1 MDGLAPFGPSTR
13 TFAYGPA
20 RYDGPMRRHTLILK
34 AVPLLSLT
42 ALLTASACGGTTAVI
57 PPTAAPAVSVVVT
70 PLDREIGVGGS
81 VEIGIGRTVTLAA
94 QVTGGDA
101 NTARTVSWS
110 VVSSNVVTVT
120 PSGNTARVEGIRP
133 GVVIVD
139 AIAATGASGHATVRV
154 RGVPYDLDCVV
165 APHSGLAPLAVDFT
179 ARVTGCYHACVVT
192 WDFGDGQRAEDRDAT
207 HVYGKPGSYKAIGT
221 LDDRPPS
228 IPSKRECIRK
238 IEVRGG
244 Q

>member
-1 MDGLAPFGPSTR
+1 MRCRWTGWHPSDPVLVR
-13 TFAYGPA
+13 LPYGPV

-70 PLDREIGVGGS
+70 PLDGEIGVGGS

-110 VVSSNVVTVT
+110 VVS
-120 PSGNTARVEGIRP
+120 
-133 GVVIVD
+133 
-139 AIAATGASGHATVRV
+139 
-154 RGVPYDLDCVV
+154 
-165 APHSGLAPLAVDFT
+165 
-179 ARVTGCYHACVVT
+179 
-192 WDFGDGQRAEDRDAT
+192 
-207 HVYGKPGSYKAIGT
+207 
-221 LDDRPPS
+221 
-228 IPSKRECIRK
+228 
-238 IEVRGG
+238 
-244 Q
+244 